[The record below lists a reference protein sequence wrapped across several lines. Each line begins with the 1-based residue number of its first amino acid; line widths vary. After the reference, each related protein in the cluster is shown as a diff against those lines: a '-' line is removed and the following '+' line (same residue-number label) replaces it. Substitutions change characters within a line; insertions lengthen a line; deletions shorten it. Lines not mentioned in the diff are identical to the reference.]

1 MMAKIGSGG
10 NIDNM
15 LNAADSII
23 GSLTGAREEEAKAT
37 AAQASATSST
47 DTTTLL
53 VAGAVLL
60 AFIGGIVYLWKK

>member
-1 MMAKIGSGG
+1 MAKIGSGG
-10 NIDNM
+10 NIDNV
-15 LNAADSII
+15 LNAADNII

-37 AAQASATSST
+37 AAQASAMSST

-60 AFIGGIVYLWKK
+60 ALIGGIAYVWKK